1 MTDSRDYRRLQS
13 CPFIKMYDEFQI
25 YVLVHGDD
33 FYIIRDQKGI
43 SNAKE
48 HLGDAL
54 RLKYTA
60 LFGWR
65 DLASRRRKRSQQ
77 VLQSDVSCIGERSR
91 PPSCRGSATQNE
103 MEHADGCTVPGS
115 RSTVETSHHE
125 LFEPDE
131 ARRFRSVC
139 GRLVYLSLN

>member
-1 MTDSRDYRRLQS
+1 
-13 CPFIKMYDEFQI
+13 MYDEFQI

-65 DLASRRRKRSQQ
+65 DVASRRR
-77 VLQSDVSCIGERSR
+77 
-91 PPSCRGSATQNE
+91 
-103 MEHADGCTVPGS
+103 
-115 RSTVETSHHE
+115 E
-125 LFEPDE
+125 L
-131 ARRFRSVC
+131 
-139 GRLVYLSLN
+139 